1 MDSLAAQA
9 EQPSRRVVA
18 SNDHRCNIEEHSGA
32 RSMLAENTTLH
43 NIHVHVWSGIVCSVP
58 SKCAYYVNVS
68 RRRADRQDAL
78 DSTAP
83 LRARR
88 NPLRAHARNHAA
100 RMQQQ
105 MQRQMQQNAATDE
118 AEQPAAGHQQR
129 ATQRCSTTDKQIGA
143 KRKRH
148 SILNVKLLKAVFAK
162 PCNILPSS
170 RC

>member
-1 MDSLAAQA
+1 
-9 EQPSRRVVA
+9 
-18 SNDHRCNIEEHSGA
+18 
-32 RSMLAENTTLH
+32 MLAENTTLH

-105 MQRQMQQNAATDE
+105 MQRQMQRMQQQLRQSSRQQAINNA
-118 AEQPAAGHQQR
+118 QQR
-129 ATQRCSTTDKQIGA
+129 AAQ
-143 KRKRH
+143 
-148 SILNVKLLKAVFAK
+148 
-162 PCNILPSS
+162 
-170 RC
+170 